1 MHPLGGVR
9 RPDRD
14 PVAGLDARRDQRAR
28 PTVTAASASS
38 REGEPVAL
46 VDERLERREL
56 ARRRARRSPGMVW
69 GRVGLSGIDCI
80 RYSREG
86 SVGMAESRRSI
97 TDEGVARLR
106 ARIGVPE
113 PHPLPPHYTLP
124 THRHVPQR
132 RGRVRRRQP
141 ALVRSRL
148 RREDPLGG
156 RDRAAAARRR
166 RHADRR
172 GRGHRGRARAARPD
186 EGRSAARRA
195 RVLRGERARVVG
207 AAVPACGA
215 CSAATRSSPRSTSRA
230 SSRAGR
236 CTSGPRRCSATSTGT
251 LLSGQYRLMV
261 RTEREKAREKKKYD
275 AVELAAV
282 HRRADRRDR
291 GAVRAR
297 ARRAAP
303 SRAGGRTWTRATRSA
318 RW

>member
-1 MHPLGGVR
+1 
-9 RPDRD
+9 
-14 PVAGLDARRDQRAR
+14 
-28 PTVTAASASS
+28 
-38 REGEPVAL
+38 
-46 VDERLERREL
+46 
-56 ARRRARRSPGMVW
+56 
-69 GRVGLSGIDCI
+69 
-80 RYSREG
+80 
-86 SVGMAESRRSI
+86 MAESGRI
-97 TDEGVARLR
+97 TDEGIARLR

-148 RREDPLGG
+148 RREDALGG
-156 RDRAAAARRR
+156 RDRAAGARRR

-172 GRGHRGRARAARPD
+172 GRGHRGRARAPRPD

-236 CTSGPRRCSATSTGT
+236 STSGPRRCSATTTGT

-261 RTEREKAREKKKYD
+261 RTEREKARERKKYD
-275 AVELAAV
+275 A
-282 HRRADRRDR
+282 RRARAPYTDDADRRDR
-291 GAVRAR
+291 GAVRR
-297 ARRAAP
+297 ASARAAP
-303 SRAGGRTWTRATRSA
+303 SRAGGRTSRRATRSA